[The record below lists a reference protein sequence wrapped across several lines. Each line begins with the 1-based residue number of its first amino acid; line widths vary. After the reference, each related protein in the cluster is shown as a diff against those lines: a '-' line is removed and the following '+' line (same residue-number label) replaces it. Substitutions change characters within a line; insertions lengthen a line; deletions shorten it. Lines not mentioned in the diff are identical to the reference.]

1 MRGSSWPN
9 RERSLGVFAAV
20 RREYIYLTTIA
31 RTLWLLS
38 RIKPNATR
46 SIVDI
51 VESQAQK
58 RPRNIA
64 IYCLDQAVTYAD
76 LDAAANRHA
85 NWALQTG
92 IGRGDSVALL
102 MENRPDY
109 IAA

>member
-1 MRGSSWPN
+1 LEQVSGSSWPN
-9 RERSLGVFAAV
+9 REASLGAI

-38 RIKPNATR
+38 RIKPDATR

-64 IYCLDQAVTYAD
+64 IYCLDQEIS
-76 LDAAANRHA
+76 R
-85 NWALQTG
+85 
-92 IGRGDSVALL
+92 
-102 MENRPDY
+102 
-109 IAA
+109 